1 MSISYG
7 QDEATATTAYANR
20 QCTEYAKVRYFHA
33 LFCSH
38 SQILQLGMM
47 GTSVIYS
54 SGDSGVAGNNNT
66 CLDSN
71 RMSWMPPQVPLS

>member
-1 MSISYG
+1 MSISYA

-47 GTSVIYS
+47 GISVFYG
-54 SGDSGVAGNNNT
+54 SGDHGIADGDANQT

-71 RMSWMPPQVPLS
+71 VRTMSWTP